1 MAFNVMDM
9 VLKQLTPDNIKAV
22 ASMLGEDQG
31 KVSSAMS
38 GAAPAILGGLVSS
51 FSEPSGRQA
60 FERQLDQADGGIM
73 DNLAGML
80 GGGGGGGSSLVNTG
94 ASMLGS
100 LMGDNK
106 MGMLASAI
114 SSFSGMSSGS
124 TKSLL
129 GLATPML
136 LGMLKSKGKSDGL
149 GASGLIDMLM
159 GQKDNIAGALPPQ
172 LGSALSGTGLL
183 DGVLGKAGGAAT
195 AAAAATS
202 AAGKQAADKGGSLLG
217 KLIPLILLVLVA
229 WLAYQFLLKPGDEP
243 TSSSSVGSVGAVQL
257 SDQLE
262 LLMGQAGNALAGINS
277 VDDARNALSSLESV
291 DRGLGQ
297 LLSTAA
303 NLPSGQTQKLA
314 ANFAQLAPPL
324 ETAIGQA
331 YNVPGAR
338 DVLSGTV
345 DSILRKLKMISEG

>member
-1 MAFNVMDM
+1 MAFNIMDM
-9 VLKQLTPDNIKAV
+9 VSKQLTPDNIKAV
-22 ASMLGEDQG
+22 AGMLGEDQG
-31 KVSSAMS
+31 KVTSAMS
-38 GAAPAILGGLVSS
+38 GAAPAILGGLVSA
-51 FSEPSGRQA
+51 FSQPSGRQA

-80 GGGGGGGSSLVNTG
+80 GGSGGSSLASSG
-94 ASMLGS
+94 ASMLGA
-100 LMGDNK
+100 LMGENK

-114 SSFSGMSSGS
+114 GSFSGLSSNS
-124 TKSLL
+124 SKSLL

-172 LGSALSGTGLL
+172 LGSALSGSGLL

-217 KLIPLILLVLVA
+217 KLIPLILLALVA
-229 WLAYQFLLKPGDEP
+229 WFAYQFLMKPGAEP
-243 TSSSSVGSVGAVQL
+243 DSGSSVSSAGAVQL

-262 LLMGQAGNALAGINS
+262 VLMGQAGNVLAGIDS
-277 VDDARNALSSLESV
+277 VDDARNAMSSLESV

-297 LLSTAA
+297 LLSAAA
-303 NLPSGQTQKLA
+303 NLPSGQAQKLA

-324 ETAIGQA
+324 ESAIGHA

-338 DVLSGTV
+338 EVLSGTV
-345 DSILRKLKMISEG
+345 DSILRKLKVISGG

>member
-22 ASMLGEDQG
+22 AGMLGEDQA
-31 KVSSAMS
+31 KVGSAMS
-38 GAAPAILGGLVSS
+38 GAAPAILGGLVSAV
-51 FSEPSGRQA
+51 SEPSGRQA
-60 FERQLDQADGGIM
+60 FERQLDQVDGGIM

-80 GGGGGGGSSLVNTG
+80 GGGGGSSLVSSG

-100 LMGDNK
+100 LLGDNK
-106 MGMLASAI
+106 MGMLATAI
-114 SSFSGMSSGS
+114 SSFSGMSSDS
-124 TKSLL
+124 SKSLL

-149 GASGLIDMLM
+149 GAGGLIDMLM

-172 LGSALSGTGLL
+172 LGSALSGSGLL

-195 AAAAATS
+195 AAAAATT

-217 KLIPLILLVLVA
+217 KLIPLILLALVA
-229 WLAYQFLLKPGDEP
+229 WFVYQFLMKPADEA
-243 TSSSSVGSVGAVQL
+243 TTGSSVSSSGAVQL

-262 LLMGQAGNALAGINS
+262 VLMGQAGSVLAGINS

-297 LLSTAA
+297 LVSAAA

-314 ANFAQLAPPL
+314 SDFAKLAPPM
-324 ETAIGQA
+324 ESAVGHA

-338 DVLSGTV
+338 EVLSGTV
-345 DSILRKLKMISEG
+345 DSILRKLKVISEG

>member
-22 ASMLGEDQG
+22 AGMLGEDQA

-38 GAAPAILGGLVSS
+38 GAAPAILGGLVSA

-80 GGGGGGGSSLVNTG
+80 GGSGGSSLVSTG

-106 MGMLASAI
+106 MGMLASAL
-114 SSFSGMSSGS
+114 SSFSGMSSNS

-172 LGSALSGTGLL
+172 LGSALSGSGLL

-195 AAAAATS
+195 AAAAATT

-217 KLIPLILLVLVA
+217 KLIPLILLALVA
-229 WLAYQFLLKPGDEP
+229 WLVYQFLIKPGDEP
-243 TSSSSVGSVGAVQL
+243 TTAHLSAVPGQSSSAT
-257 SDQLE
+257 
-262 LLMGQAGNALAGINS
+262 
-277 VDDARNALSSLESV
+277 SS
-291 DRGLGQ
+291 
-297 LLSTAA
+297 
-303 NLPSGQTQKLA
+303 NC
-314 ANFAQLAPPL
+314 
-324 ETAIGQA
+324 
-331 YNVPGAR
+331 
-338 DVLSGTV
+338 
-345 DSILRKLKMISEG
+345 

>member
-1 MAFNVMDM
+1 
-9 VLKQLTPDNIKAV
+9 
-22 ASMLGEDQG
+22 
-31 KVSSAMS
+31 
-38 GAAPAILGGLVSS
+38 
-51 FSEPSGRQA
+51 
-60 FERQLDQADGGIM
+60 
-73 DNLAGML
+73 ML
-80 GGGGGGGSSLVNTG
+80 GGTGGSNLASSG

-100 LMGDNK
+100 LLGDNK

-114 SSFSGMSSGS
+114 GSFSGLSNDSS
-124 TKSLL
+124 KSLL

-149 GASGLIDMLM
+149 GAGGLIDMLM

-183 DGVLGKAGGAAT
+183 EGVLGKAGGAAT

-217 KLIPLILLVLVA
+217 KLIPLILLALVA
-229 WLAYQFLLKPGDEP
+229 WFAYQFLMKSGDEP
-243 TSSSSVGSVGAVQL
+243 TSGSSVSSAGAVQL

-262 LLMGQAGNALAGINS
+262 ILMGRAGSTLAGINS

-291 DRGLGQ
+291 DQGLGQ
-297 LLSTAA
+297 LLSAAA
-303 NLPSGQTQKLA
+303 NLPSGQAQKLA
-314 ANFAQLAPPL
+314 SDFTKLAPPL

-338 DVLSGTV
+338 EVLSGTV
-345 DSILRKLKMISEG
+345 DSILRKLKVISEG

>member
-22 ASMLGEDQG
+22 AGMLGEDQG

-38 GAAPAILGGLVSS
+38 GAAPAILGGLVSA

-80 GGGGGGGSSLVNTG
+80 GGSGGSSLVNTG

-106 MGMLASAI
+106 MGMLASAL
-114 SSFSGMSSGS
+114 SSFSGMSSDS

-195 AAAAATS
+195 AAAAATT

-229 WLAYQFLLKPGDEP
+229 WLVYQFLIKPGDEP
-243 TSSSSVGSVGAVQL
+243 TGSSSVGSVGAVQL

-262 LLMGQAGNALAGINS
+262 LLMGQAGSVLSGINS
-277 VDDARNALSSLESV
+277 VEDARNALSSLESV

-314 ANFAQLAPPL
+314 ANFAKLAPPL
-324 ETAIGQA
+324 ESAVGHA

-345 DSILRKLKMISEG
+345 DSILRKLKVISEG